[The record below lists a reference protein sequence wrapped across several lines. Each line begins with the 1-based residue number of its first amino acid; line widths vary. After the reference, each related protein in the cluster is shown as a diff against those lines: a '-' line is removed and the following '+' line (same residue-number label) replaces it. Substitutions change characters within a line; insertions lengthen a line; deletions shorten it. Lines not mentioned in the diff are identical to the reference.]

1 MKLKRIIAGIF
12 GAILSIATLASCN
25 NNNGPTFIDY
35 VHEDKNIRLVQD
47 YKKED
52 GSNRDFYTDGISQVT
67 LFTPIDGDTAHFK
80 MVDYSNSDIIKSRFY
95 GVDTPESTGKVEMWG
110 HTASEFTK
118 NKLRAAKTIV
128 VSSTS
133 LSEYKAPEAD
143 STGSRYLSMIWIS
156 DVENAPYNELVLLN
170 LWLVQE
176 GLSYVKNVDEFPS
189 FSDTFY
195 AAEEQAR
202 ANKLCLFSPDKEE
215 YFNDGDYEVT
225 SLLDIKKAVLNSIN
239 GSGEP
244 NPFDNAKVRVRGT
257 IAGYTNNIL
266 YLQAAFE
273 DENTGKVEY
282 AGVNIFTG
290 MSSISSKYQ
299 KINTFIELSALA
311 QDSENFGFQLTDVH
325 GGFPK
330 LSTDDPNDVK
340 ILYTPSEIPDEY
352 KITTFDRSASSLAK
366 AQDILFSPVNCTDD
380 IVVTGG
386 YKGSSGDITLY
397 CKANGTDAPFNVF
410 IPFAY
415 TPDPE
420 NNPGETWS
428 KAEDFVGHTFKLS
441 GIYSFHKAISGKITY
456 QVVAR
461 NNGDFLVLD

>member
-1 MKLKRIIAGIF
+1 MRLKKITTGIF
-12 GAILSIATLASCN
+12 GTILSVAALSSC
-25 NNNGPTFIDY
+25 GVDSKPKFIDY
-35 VHEDKNIRLVQD
+35 VHEDKNIRLVHD
-47 YKKED
+47 YKKAD
-52 GSNRDFYTDGISQVT
+52 GTNRDFYTDGISQVT
-67 LFTPIDGDTAHFK
+67 LYTPIDGDTAHFK
-80 MVDYSNSDIIKSRFY
+80 MVDNSSADVIKSRFY

-118 NKLRAAKTIV
+118 NKLKTAKTIV

-133 LSEYKAPEAD
+133 LTEYKAPEAD
-143 STGSRYLSMIWIS
+143 STGSRYLSTIWIS

-195 AAEEQAR
+195 AAEAQAKD
-202 ANKLCLFSPDKEE
+202 NKLCLFSPDKEE

-225 SLLDIKKAVLNSIN
+225 SLLDIKNAVINSIN
-239 GSGEP
+239 GSEEP
-244 NPFDNAKVRVRGT
+244 NPYDNAKVRIRGT

-266 YLQAAFE
+266 YLQTAFE
-273 DENTGKVEY
+273 DEETGKVEY

-340 ILYTPSEIPDEY
+340 ILYTPNEIPDEY
-352 KITTFDRSASSLAK
+352 KITTFDRSAASLAK
-366 AQDILFSPVNCTDD
+366 AQDILFSPVNCTDELE
-380 IVVTGG
+380 VTGG
-386 YKGSSGDITLY
+386 YKGTSGDMTLY
-397 CKANGTDAPFNVF
+397 CKANGSDIPFNVF
-410 IPFAY
+410 IPFTY
-415 TPDPE
+415 TPDPV

-428 KAEDFVGHTFKLS
+428 KVENFVGHKFKLS
-441 GIYSFHKAISGKITY
+441 GIYSFHKTSSGKITY
-456 QVVAR
+456 QVIAR